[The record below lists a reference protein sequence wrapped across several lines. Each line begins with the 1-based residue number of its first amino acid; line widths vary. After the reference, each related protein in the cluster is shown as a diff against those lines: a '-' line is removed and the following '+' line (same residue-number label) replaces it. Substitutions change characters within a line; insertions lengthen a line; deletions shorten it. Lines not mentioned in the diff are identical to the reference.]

1 MAGRVGFGPAALQ
14 SGLTDDPGV
23 HAKSD
28 PVALCVRDGLFQFL
42 VDSLAPIHA
51 LPLIRDLSL
60 GPLRRLAVT
69 DTVFI
74 EKTLDPFHTGFGLR
88 KYREGF
94 ELVDSLFERFDPFE
108 ECLSVGASAGCSRR
122 RLRSDELEWLHR
134 HRHCLT
140 RRYRDFLTRSP
151 EPRRVYLKDISSRR
165 QL

>member
-14 SGLTDDPGV
+14 SGLTDDSGV

-42 VDSLAPIHA
+42 VDGLTAVHA
-51 LPLIRDLSL
+51 FALIRNLSL
-60 GPLRRLAVT
+60 GPLRRLVVLDA
-69 DTVFI
+69 VFI
-74 EKTLDPFHTGFGLR
+74 DKDLDPFHTGFGLR

-108 ECLSVGASAGCSRR
+108 ECLSVGASASYSRR

-140 RRYRDFLTRSP
+140 RRYRDFL
-151 EPRRVYLKDISSRR
+151 
-165 QL
+165 